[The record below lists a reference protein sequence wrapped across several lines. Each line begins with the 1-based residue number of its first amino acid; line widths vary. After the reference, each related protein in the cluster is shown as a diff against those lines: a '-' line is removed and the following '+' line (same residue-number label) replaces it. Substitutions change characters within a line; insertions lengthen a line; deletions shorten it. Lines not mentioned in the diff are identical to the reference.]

1 MDLYLH
7 HIHHGLLLKH
17 RNNFTVSR
25 VFFIINRS
33 GQMFLR
39 SGFHHIKIF
48 TQYDGR
54 RNEGH
59 CSQNKTRFISCWI
72 VSNYGVRALANEVG
86 PLACFC
92 ERGHESR
99 RHF

>member
-1 MDLYLH
+1 
-7 HIHHGLLLKH
+7 
-17 RNNFTVSR
+17 
-25 VFFIINRS
+25 
-33 GQMFLR
+33 MFLR

-54 RNEGH
+54 RNEGY

-72 VSNYGVRALANEVG
+72 VSNYGVRALANEGG
-86 PLACFC
+86 PLACFG

-99 RHF
+99 WHFWLVEQLLASENTASYSFLRILKPWRREIYSEFS